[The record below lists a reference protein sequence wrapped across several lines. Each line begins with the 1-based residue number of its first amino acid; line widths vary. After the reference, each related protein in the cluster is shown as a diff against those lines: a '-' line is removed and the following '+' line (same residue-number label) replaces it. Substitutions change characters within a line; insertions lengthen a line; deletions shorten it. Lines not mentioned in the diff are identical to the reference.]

1 MLNQAF
7 LQDIIDSNIK
17 ALKTHQIDLTRNV
30 EILLEYFY
38 RHHTPDTAATVLALV
53 TGKYK
58 PSIDSELQTVAV
70 YHAESGAICEGFVEY
85 FSPID
90 NTYKVRFMI
99 PTTKT
104 MYYPTLEDKMLKT
117 NGSETRYDED
127 GKRYEHSANVF
138 DYETL
143 RPDYETIELRAL
155 KQNSEELSAK
165 SDAFIRLCD
174 TSKYLLRPVY
184 DINALKTA
192 LEINREKQEILAQIH

>member
-17 ALKTHQIDLTRNV
+17 ALKTHQFDLTRNT

-38 RHHTPDTAATVLALV
+38 RHHTHDTATTVLELV
-53 TGKYK
+53 TGKYQ
-58 PSIDSELQTVAV
+58 PSVDSELQTVAV
-70 YHAESGAICEGFVEY
+70 YHPESGAICEGFVEF

-99 PTTKT
+99 PTYKT
-104 MYYPTLEDKMLKT
+104 MYYATLEDKVLNA
-117 NGSETRYDED
+117 NGSEKRYDED

-143 RPDYETIELRAL
+143 KPDYETIELRAL
-155 KQNSEELSAK
+155 KENSKELSAK
-165 SDAFIRLCD
+165 NDAFIRLCD
-174 TSKYLLRPVY
+174 SNKHYLRPVY
-184 DINALKTA
+184 DIDMLTCA
-192 LEINREKQEILAQIH
+192 LEVNREKQEILAQIH